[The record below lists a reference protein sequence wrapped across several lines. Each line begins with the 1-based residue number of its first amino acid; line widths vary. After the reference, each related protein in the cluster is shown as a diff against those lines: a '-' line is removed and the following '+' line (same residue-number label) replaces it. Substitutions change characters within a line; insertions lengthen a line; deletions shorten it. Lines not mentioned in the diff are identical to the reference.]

1 MVRPLFLWGNM
12 DTSESTEQDP
22 IEAVVSNPQHKY
34 CTSCGIRKDLESFHR
49 DETKEGGRR
58 DTCKDCRSK
67 INEQKKQDRLDAKLR
82 QIEEEGLETL
92 GGLSSGGSFD
102 PHINEVFEAMM
113 KPFGGVNGW
122 AKHLFAT
129 YLACDPGSQKRVKI
143 HDMMMQLAGK
153 VTKLGLAE
161 RQLDM
166 MEERDLLQV
175 MRQHLVEYQKGNELP
190 PTAIPTLDG
199 DVIDADAVEVKDD

>member
-1 MVRPLFLWGNM
+1 MISKRSPA
-12 DTSESTEQDP
+12 EDP
-22 IEAVVSNPQHKY
+22 VQAVKNAVGVKF
-34 CTSCGIRKDLESFHR
+34 CTHCGIRKNLDQFHKDEAKEDGHR
-49 DETKEGGRR
+49 DVCKE
-58 DTCKDCRSK
+58 CRSK
-67 INEQKKQDRLDAKLR
+67 INEKRKQDRLDQKLAE
-82 QIEEEGLETL
+82 IEKEGLETL
-92 GGLSSGGSFD
+92 GGLSSGGSYD

-175 MRQHLVEYQKGNELP
+175 MRQHLAEYQEHNDLP
-190 PTAIPTLDG
+190 PTAIPTLEG
-199 DVIDADAVEVKDD
+199 EVIDSGGQDDE

>member
-1 MVRPLFLWGNM
+1 MPYREDIP
-12 DTSESTEQDP
+12 DP
-22 IEAVVSNPQHKY
+22 IEAVKSSGSKW
-34 CTSCGIRKDLESFHR
+34 CTHCGGRKSLDAFHR
-49 DETKEGGRR
+49 DSSKEDGHR
-58 DTCKDCRSK
+58 DVCKDCRSSLDQ
-67 INEQKKQDRLDAKLR
+67 QKKQKSLDAELQKVE
-82 QIEEEGLETL
+82 QEGLDAL
-92 GGLSSGGSFD
+92 GNLSSGGSFD
-102 PHINEVFEAMM
+102 PHINEVFESLM

-153 VTKLGLAE
+153 VTKLGLTE

-175 MRQHLVEYQKGNELP
+175 MKQYLVEYQEGNDLP
-190 PTAIPTLDG
+190 STAIPTITG
-199 DVIDADAVEVKDD
+199 DVIDASGGNSESSN

>member
-1 MVRPLFLWGNM
+1 MVRSLFLCRDMNTL
-12 DTSESTEQDP
+12 DSTDEDP
-22 IEAVVSNPQHKY
+22 IDAVVNNPQNKY
-34 CTSCGIRKDLESFHR
+34 CTSCGIRKSLDSFHK
-49 DETKEGGRR
+49 DETKEDGRR
-58 DTCKDCRSK
+58 DTCSECRSK
-67 INEQKKQDRLDAKLR
+67 INELKKKDRLDEKLR
-82 QIEEEGLETL
+82 KIEQEGLETL
-92 GGLSSGGSFD
+92 GNLKSGGSFD

-129 YLACDPGSQKRVKI
+129 YLASDPGSQKRVKI

-166 MEERDLLQV
+166 MEERDLLQL
-175 MRQHLVEYQKGNELP
+175 MRSHLVEYQKGNDLP
-190 PTAIPTLDG
+190 STAIPTLSG
-199 DVIDADAVEVKDD
+199 NVIDAEAVEAKDG

>member
-1 MVRPLFLWGNM
+1 M
-12 DTSESTEQDP
+12 
-22 IEAVVSNPQHKY
+22 
-34 CTSCGIRKDLESFHR
+34 
-49 DETKEGGRR
+49 
-58 DTCKDCRSK
+58 
-67 INEQKKQDRLDAKLR
+67 
-82 QIEEEGLETL
+82 
-92 GGLSSGGSFD
+92 
-102 PHINEVFEAMM
+102 
-113 KPFGGVNGW
+113 
-122 AKHLFAT
+122 FAT
-129 YLACDPGSQKRVKI
+129 YLASDPGSQKRVKI

>member
-1 MVRPLFLWGNM
+1 MFSPEPEPV
-12 DTSESTEQDP
+12 DP
-22 IEAVVSNPQHKY
+22 IEAAMPAAGEKFCTHCGHKK
-34 CTSCGIRKDLESFHR
+34 ILEAFHK
-49 DETKEGGRR
+49 DETKEDGRR
-58 DTCKDCRSK
+58 DVCKDCRSL
-67 INEQKKQDRLDAKLR
+67 INDQKKQDSLDARLR
-82 QIEEEGLETL
+82 ELEKEGLESL
-92 GGLSSGGSFD
+92 GNLSSGGSFD

-175 MRQHLVEYQKGNELP
+175 MRQHIIEYQEGNRLP
-190 PTAIPTLDG
+190 PTAIPTLD
-199 DVIDADAVEVKDD
+199 DTVIDVAKVEESNE

>member
-1 MVRPLFLWGNM
+1 MPAEG
-12 DTSESTEQDP
+12 E
-22 IEAVVSNPQHKY
+22 KY
-34 CTSCGIRKDLESFHR
+34 CTHCGYKKDLSQFHKDESKEDGHR
-49 DETKEGGRR
+49 DVCKE
-58 DTCKDCRSK
+58 CRSL
-67 INEQKKQDRLDAKLR
+67 INEQKKQDSLDARLKE
-82 QIEEEGLETL
+82 IEKEGLESL
-92 GGLSSGGSFD
+92 SSLSSGGSFD

-175 MRQHLVEYQKGNELP
+175 MRQHLIEYQEGNRLP
-190 PTAIPTLDG
+190 STAIPTLDEK
-199 DVIDADAVEVKDD
+199 VIDVSKVEEGHE